1 MSKIA
6 VIAKLPAAEG
16 KRDELVAAFQAAI
29 ATAEG
34 EPGTER
40 YILHKDLGD
49 PNVLWVYE
57 MYTDNDALT
66 LHSTSDDFKALG
78 ASLGPLMGGRPELM
92 LLEPVAGKGL

>member
-16 KRDELVAAFQAAI
+16 KRDELAEAFNAAI
-29 ATAEG
+29 ATAES

-40 YILHKDLGD
+40 YVLHKDLGD
-49 PNVLWVYE
+49 ANVLWVYE

-66 LHSTSDDFKALG
+66 SHSSSDAFKALG
-78 ASLGPLMGGRPELM
+78 AALGPLMGGRPELI
-92 LLEPVAGKGL
+92 LLEPLAGKGL

>member
-16 KRDELVAAFQAAI
+16 KRDELVTAFQTAI
-29 ATAEG
+29 ATAER
-34 EPGTER
+34 EAGTER

-49 PNVLWVYE
+49 ENVLWVYE

-66 LHSTSDDFKALG
+66 AHSSSDDFKALLG
-78 ASLGPLMGGRPELM
+78 VLGPLMGGRPEMM

>member
-6 VIAKLPAAEG
+6 IIAKLPAAEG
-16 KRDELVAAFQAAI
+16 KRDELAEAFQAAI
-29 ATAEG
+29 TNAEG

-49 PNVLWVYE
+49 ANVLWVYE

-66 LHSTSDDFKALG
+66 VHSSSDAFKALG
-78 ASLGPLMGGRPELM
+78 GALGPLMGGRPELILM
-92 LLEPVAGKGL
+92 EPVSGKGL